1 MEIRPTEQAV
11 VLGPFERGV
20 AHFDESDL
28 FFRYLNE
35 VHPTG
40 GLLVDVGAHHG
51 GSIRQFCESGW
62 TVHAFEPDP
71 NNRRILRQNVD
82 SAWSLHVNKEAVAEV
97 DGQTVDF
104 FASSESSG
112 VSGLSPFLDSHER
125 VAQVKTVRLSTYI
138 ADHSLGHVD
147 YLKIDTE
154 GHDLFVLKSFPWDS
168 DAPDAIECEFE
179 DNKTVDL
186 GYTSDELADFL
197 IDHGY
202 QVLVSEWHPIIRY
215 GISHD
220 FSALRRYEPGT
231 ISGQAWGNF
240 LAVRSPEAADALV
253 HHAKARGADIRE
265 RIDNP
270 AAERGVAIFPEE
282 FPDSP
287 SAIPSM
293 AGAAER
299 SGVGVPTTNAD
310 RSAIASAPNKPLA
323 LAKRLVKFYL
333 APTGLVLAAAL
344 ALVAVALI
352 GFDFSWLFGIAGI
365 GLLGLYL
372 PYKFA
377 KVDERQFAQSNA
389 LHERARAARVAADG
403 ARSEVGDLHQELRR
417 SIERL
422 DERIDR
428 LGDSSLR

>member
-1 MEIRPTEQAV
+1 V

-28 FFRYLNE
+28 FFRHLADM
-35 VHPTG
+35 HPSG

-51 GSIRQFCESGW
+51 GSVRQFCESGW
-62 TVHAFEPDP
+62 VVHAFEPDP
-71 NNRRILRQNVD
+71 KNRKILKQNVD
-82 SAWSLHVNKEAVAEV
+82 AEWSLHINEEAVAEV
-97 DGQTVDF
+97 DGETVDF
-104 FASSESSG
+104 FASAESSG

-125 VAQVKTVRLSTYI
+125 VAQVETLRLSTYLERH
-138 ADHSLGHVD
+138 DLGHVN

-154 GHDLFVLKSFPWDS
+154 GHDLFVLKSFPWDA

-186 GYTSDELADFL
+186 GYTSDDLAEFL
-197 IDHGY
+197 MDKGY
-202 QVLVSEWHPIIRY
+202 QVLISEWHPIIRY

-220 FSALRRYEPGT
+220 FLTLRRYEPET
-231 ISGQAWGNF
+231 ITSSAWGNF
-240 LAVRSPEAADALV
+240 LAVRTTEAADALID
-253 HHAKARGADIRE
+253 HARARGVDIRE
-265 RIDNP
+265 REDKP
-270 AAERGVAIFPEE
+270 AVQRGVATFPDE

-287 SAIPSM
+287 SAIPLI

-299 SGVGVPTTNAD
+299 AGSSAPTTEVEHTAM
-310 RSAIASAPNKPLA
+310 ASLPSNPTA

-333 APTGLVLAAAL
+333 APTGMVL
-344 ALVAVALI
+344 AVALVLIAISLI
-352 GFDFSWLFGIAGI
+352 GFAFSWLFGLAGI
-365 GLLGLYL
+365 ALLGLYL

-377 KVDERQFAQSNA
+377 KVDERQYAQSNS
-389 LHERARAARVAADG
+389 LHDRVKAARIASDQ
-403 ARSEVGDLHQELRR
+403 ARSGVGEVHDELRR

-428 LGDSSLR
+428 LGDR

>member
-186 GYTSDELADFL
+186 GYTSDDLAAFL
-197 IDHGY
+197 VDKGY
-202 QVLVSEWHPIIRY
+202 HLLISEWHPIIQY
-215 GISHD
+215 GVSHD
-220 FSALRRYEPGT
+220 FLTLRRYEPDT
-231 ISGQAWGNF
+231 ISRQSWGNF
-240 LAVRSPEAADALV
+240 LAVRSAEAADALV
-253 HHAKARGADIRE
+253 GHAQSRGVDGPARFGDSAD
-265 RIDNP
+265 
-270 AAERGVAIFPEE
+270 RGVAIFPDE

-287 SAIPSM
+287 SAIPLI

-299 SGVGVPTTNAD
+299 AGHAPPINQLDNISMASLPTNP
-310 RSAIASAPNKPLA
+310 IAL
-323 LAKRLVKFYL
+323 LKRLIKFYL
-333 APTGLVLAAAL
+333 APTGLVLGAAL

-352 GFDFSWLFGIAGI
+352 GFDFSWLFGVAGV

-377 KVDERQFAQSNA
+377 KVDERQFEQSNA
-389 LHERARAARVAADG
+389 LNDRAKTARFAADS
-403 ARSEVGDLHQELRR
+403 ARSDVGEVQDELRR

-422 DERIDR
+422 DERID
-428 LGDSSLR
+428 DLRNE